1 MSMDSYRQLA
11 LHLSGLKAR
20 KASLYQGFVKS
31 VEGKTCTVQIDGL
44 DVPDVRLRAS
54 TTDEESELILVPAI
68 GSAVIVGALS
78 DDFGQLVLL
87 SMDKV
92 ETITIHGGKQGG
104 LVLAPSLVGKLN
116 AIEDDLNNLK
126 QAIKSAPTVP
136 NDGGSSFK
144 AGLQG
149 WAGAALSKTKQSDI
163 ENSKIKQ

>member
-1 MSMDSYRQLA
+1 MDSYRQLA
-11 LHLSGLKAR
+11 QHLSGLKAR

-54 TTDEESELILVPAI
+54 TTDEESEIILVPAV

-78 DDFGQLVLL
+78 DDFGQLVIL
-87 SMDKV
+87 SVDKV
-92 ETITIHGGKQGG
+92 DTITVHGGKQGG
-104 LVLAPSLVGKLN
+104 LVLAPSLVEKLN
-116 AIEDDLNNLK
+116 ALEDDINNLK

-149 WAGAALSKTKQSDI
+149 WAGTALTKTKQSDI
-163 ENSKIKQ
+163 ENSKVKQ

>member
-1 MSMDSYRQLA
+1 VQ
-11 LHLSGLKAR
+11 
-20 KASLYQGFVKS
+20 S

-54 TTDEESELILVPAI
+54 TTDEDSELILVPAV

-78 DDFGQLVLL
+78 DDFGQLALL
-87 SMDKV
+87 LMDKV
-92 ETITIHGGKQGG
+92 DTITIHGGKQGG
-104 LVLAPSLVGKLN
+104 LVLVPSLVKKLN
-116 AIEDDLNNLK
+116 ALEDDINNLK
-126 QAIKSAPTVP
+126 QAIKSAPTIP

-149 WAGAALSKTKQSDI
+149 WAGSTLSKTKQSDI

>member
-1 MSMDSYRQLA
+1 MDSYRQLA
-11 LHLSGLKAR
+11 QHLSGLKAR

-54 TTDEESELILVPAI
+54 TTDEESEIILVPAV

-78 DDFGQLVLL
+78 DDFGQLVIL
-87 SMDKV
+87 SVDKV
-92 ETITIHGGKQGG
+92 DTITVHGGKQGG
-104 LVLAPSLVGKLN
+104 LVLAPSLVEKLN
-116 AIEDDLNNLK
+116 ALEDDINNLK

-149 WAGAALSKTKQSDI
+149 WAGAALTKTKQSDI
-163 ENSKIKQ
+163 ENSKVKQ

>member
-1 MSMDSYRQLA
+1 MDSYRQLA
-11 LHLSGLKAR
+11 QHLSGLKAR

-54 TTDEESELILVPAI
+54 TTDEESEIILVPAV

-78 DDFGQLVLL
+78 DDFGQLALL

-92 ETITIHGGKQGG
+92 DTITIHGGKQGG
-104 LVLAPSLVGKLN
+104 LVLAPSLVKKLN
-116 AIEDDLNNLK
+116 ALEDDINNLK

-163 ENSKIKQ
+163 ENSKVKQ

>member
-1 MSMDSYRQLA
+1 MDSYRQLA
-11 LHLSGLKAR
+11 QHLSGLKAR

-54 TTDEESELILVPAI
+54 TTDEESEIILVPAV

-78 DDFGQLVLL
+78 DDFGQLVIL
-87 SMDKV
+87 SVDKV
-92 ETITIHGGKQGG
+92 DTITVHGGKQGG
-104 LVLAPSLVGKLN
+104 LVLAPSLVEKLN
-116 AIEDDLNNLK
+116 ALEDDINNLK

-144 AGLQG
+144 SGLQG
-149 WAGAALSKTKQSDI
+149 WAGTALTKTKQSDI
-163 ENSKIKQ
+163 ENSKVKQ

>member
-1 MSMDSYRQLA
+1 MDSYRQLA
-11 LHLSGLKAR
+11 QHLSGLRVR
-20 KASLYQGFVKS
+20 KASLYQGFVQS

-54 TTDEESELILVPAI
+54 TTDEDSELILVPAV

-78 DDFGQLVLL
+78 DDFGQLAIL

-104 LVLAPSLVGKLN
+104 LVLAPSLVEKLN
-116 AIEDDLNNLK
+116 ALEEDLNNLK
-126 QAIKSAPTVP
+126 QAIKSAPTIP

-149 WAGAALSKTKQSDI
+149 WAGAALTKTKQSDI
-163 ENSKIKQ
+163 ENSKVKQ

>member
-1 MSMDSYRQLA
+1 MDSYRQLA
-11 LHLSGLKAR
+11 QHLSGLKAR

-54 TTDEESELILVPAI
+54 TTDEESEIILVPAV

-78 DDFGQLVLL
+78 DDFGQLVIL
-87 SMDKV
+87 SVDKV
-92 ETITIHGGKQGG
+92 DTITMHGGKQGG
-104 LVLAPSLVGKLN
+104 LVLAPSLVEKLN
-116 AIEDDLNNLK
+116 ALEDDINNLK

-149 WAGAALSKTKQSDI
+149 WAGTALTKTKQSDI
-163 ENSKIKQ
+163 ENSKVKQ

>member
-1 MSMDSYRQLA
+1 M
-11 LHLSGLKAR
+11 
-20 KASLYQGFVKS
+20 
-31 VEGKTCTVQIDGL
+31 QIDGL

-54 TTDEESELILVPAI
+54 TTDEDSELILVPAV

-78 DDFGQLVLL
+78 DDFGQLALL

-104 LVLAPSLVGKLN
+104 LVLAPSLVEKLN
-116 AIEDDLNNLK
+116 ALEDDINNLK

-136 NDGGSSFK
+136 NDGGASFK

-149 WAGAALSKTKQSDI
+149 WAGASLSKTKQSDI
-163 ENSKIKQ
+163 ENSKVKQ

>member
-1 MSMDSYRQLA
+1 MDSYRQLA
-11 LHLSGLKAR
+11 QHLSGLKTR

-54 TTDEESELILVPAI
+54 TTDEDSELILVPAV

-78 DDFGQLVLL
+78 DDFGQLALL

-92 ETITIHGGKQGG
+92 DTITIHGGKQGG
-104 LVLAPSLVGKLN
+104 LVLAPSLVKKLN
-116 AIEDDLNNLK
+116 ALEEDLNNLK

-144 AGLQG
+144 ASLQG
-149 WAGAALSKTKQSDI
+149 WAGAALTKTKQSDI
-163 ENSKIKQ
+163 ENSKVKQ

>member
-1 MSMDSYRQLA
+1 MDSYRQLA
-11 LHLSGLKAR
+11 QHLSGLKAR
-20 KASLYQGFVKS
+20 KASLYQGFVLS

-54 TTDEESELILVPAI
+54 TTDEDSELILVPAV

-78 DDFGQLVLL
+78 DDFGQLALL
-87 SMDKV
+87 SMDKAD
-92 ETITIHGGKQGG
+92 TITIHGGKQGG
-104 LVLAPSLVGKLN
+104 LVLAPSLVEKLN
-116 AIEDDLNNLK
+116 ALEEDLNNLK

-149 WAGAALSKTKQSDI
+149 WAGASLSKTKQSDI
-163 ENSKIKQ
+163 ENSKVKQ

>member
-1 MSMDSYRQLA
+1 MDSYRQLA
-11 LHLSGLKAR
+11 QHLSGLKAR

-54 TTDEESELILVPAI
+54 TTDEESEIILVPAV

-78 DDFGQLVLL
+78 DDFGQLVIL
-87 SMDKV
+87 SVDKV
-92 ETITIHGGKQGG
+92 DTITVHGGKQGG
-104 LVLAPSLVGKLN
+104 LVLAPSLVEKLN
-116 AIEDDLNNLK
+116 ALEDDINNLK

-149 WAGAALSKTKQSDI
+149 WAGVALTKTKQSDI
-163 ENSKIKQ
+163 ENSKVKQ

>member
-1 MSMDSYRQLA
+1 MDSYRQLA
-11 LHLSGLKAR
+11 QHLSGLKAR

-54 TTDEESELILVPAI
+54 TTDEDSELILVPAV

-78 DDFGQLVLL
+78 DDFGQLALL

-92 ETITIHGGKQGG
+92 DTITIHGGKQGG
-104 LVLAPSLVGKLN
+104 LVLAPSLVKKLN
-116 AIEDDLNNLK
+116 ALEEDLNNLK

-144 AGLQG
+144 ASLQG
-149 WAGAALSKTKQSDI
+149 WAGAALTKTKQSDI
-163 ENSKIKQ
+163 ENSKVKQ

>member
-1 MSMDSYRQLA
+1 MDSYRQLA
-11 LHLSGLKAR
+11 QHLSGLKAR

-54 TTDEESELILVPAI
+54 TTDEESELILVPAV

-78 DDFGQLVLL
+78 DDFGQLTLL

-92 ETITIHGGKQGG
+92 DTITIHGGKQGG
-104 LVLAPSLVGKLN
+104 LVLAPSLVEKLN
-116 AIEDDLNNLK
+116 ALEDDINNLK

-149 WAGAALSKTKQSDI
+149 WAGAALSKTTQSDI
-163 ENSKIKQ
+163 ENSKVKQ